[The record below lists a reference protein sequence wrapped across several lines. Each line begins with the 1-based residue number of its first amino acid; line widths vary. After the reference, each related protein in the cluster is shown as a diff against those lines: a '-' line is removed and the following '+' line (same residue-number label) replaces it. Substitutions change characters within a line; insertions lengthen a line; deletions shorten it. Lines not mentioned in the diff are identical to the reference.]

1 MKLGFGTWGIGGKD
15 YGPITS
21 NYSLELINFALKK
34 KINFFDTAPLYGNG
48 RSECL
53 LGTIIKK
60 IDRSKIVI
68 ATKGGMLPHTG
79 FDLKQD
85 FSINNLQKDLQKS
98 LRRLNTSYIDYY
110 LLHSPNL
117 KKINIKKIIIFF
129 QRLKKKKIIKKFG
142 VSLKSPNDIFF
153 LKNFLTDLDVV
164 EFNFNL
170 FDQRAIDIKI
180 FSLLKKNKIESICR
194 TPLCFGFLQTQDINR
209 NSLSSN
215 DHRRKFWSNLQFLR
229 WNSSKNFFLN
239 FSTSNK
245 YDDFS
250 QFALH
255 FCMSFDFDYVI
266 PGMMKKEDILSNIK
280 INSYSRIKKNTLN
293 NIYRKYKELE
303 GYIFVTKK

>member
-48 RSECL
+48 RSERL

-60 IDRSKIVI
+60 IDRTKIVI

-98 LRRLNTSYIDYY
+98 LRRLKTSYIDYY

-153 LKNFLTDLDVV
+153 LKNFFTYLDVV

-209 NSLSSN
+209 NSLFSN